1 MKRTILLI
9 TIVASIFVISCS
21 KGGVQNSSVV
31 AKVGPTNITQEDAGR
46 ELKALPD
53 QIQKMFQGQEGT
65 ERFVD
70 ELVKKEVLY
79 QEAKKKGLENNP
91 EFQKKVED
99 FKKLTLISTLLEKE
113 IEEKSKVTDK
123 EVQDYYEA
131 HKKDFAA
138 NNQVRA
144 SHILVKTEEDAK
156 KLLDQ
161 IKKGADFAKLAKANS
176 IDTGSAKN
184 GGDLGFF
191 SRGQMVPE
199 FERAAFGLKKGELSN
214 PVKTQYGYH
223 IIKVTGVK
231 EGSVVEFDKIK
242 QLLTQRLTSAKQK
255 DLFDSYVNDLKKSYK
270 VEINKEAIAKMA
282 GGGDK
287 GKADQTGNQ
296 GQGSG
301 AKPEG
306 KK

>member
-1 MKRTILLI
+1 MKRVILLI
-9 TIVASIFVISCS
+9 TIVALIFVISCS
-21 KGGVQNSSVV
+21 KVGVQNSSVV

-123 EVQDYYEA
+123 EVQDYYDA

-199 FERAAFGLKKGELSN
+199 FERAAFGLKKGEVSN

-231 EGSVVEFDKIK
+231 EGNIVEFDKIK
-242 QLLTQRLTSAKQK
+242 QVLTQRLTAAKQK

-270 VEINKEAIAKMA
+270 VEINREAIAKMA

-287 GKADQTGNQ
+287 GKAGQTENQ

-301 AKPEG
+301 TKPEG

>member
-1 MKRTILLI
+1 MKRAILLI

-53 QIQKMFQGQEGT
+53 QIQRMFQGQEGT

-91 EFQKKVED
+91 EFHKKVED
-99 FKKLTLISTLLEKE
+99 FRKLTLISTLLEKE

-123 EVQDYYEA
+123 EIQDYYEA
-131 HKKDFAA
+131 HKKDFTA

-144 SHILVKTEEDAK
+144 SHILVKTEEEAK

-161 IKKGADFAKLAKANS
+161 IKKGVDFAKLAKANS

-199 FERAAFGLKKGELSN
+199 FERAAFGLKKGEISN

-231 EGSVVEFDKIK
+231 EGNIVEFDKIK
-242 QLLTQRLTSAKQK
+242 QVLTQRLTAAKQK

-306 KK
+306 QR

>member
-1 MKRTILLI
+1 MKRAILLI

-79 QEAKKKGLENNP
+79 QEAKKKGLENNQ

-99 FKKLTLISTLLEKE
+99 FKKLTLISALLEKE

-199 FERAAFGLKKGELSN
+199 FERAAFGLKKGEVSN

-223 IIKVTGVK
+223 LIKVTGVK
-231 EGSVVEFDKIK
+231 EGNIVEFDKIK
-242 QLLTQRLTSAKQK
+242 QLLTQRLTAAKQK

-287 GKADQTGNQ
+287 GKAGQTGNQ

>member
-1 MKRTILLI
+1 MKRLILLI
-9 TIVASIFVISCS
+9 TIVTSIFAISCS
-21 KGGVQNSSVV
+21 KGGGQNASVV
-31 AKVGPTNITQEDAGR
+31 ARVGTTNITQEDASR

-53 QIQKMFQGQEGT
+53 QIQRMFQGPEGT

-91 EFQKKVED
+91 EYQKKVEY

-113 IEEKSKVTDK
+113 IEEKAKVTDK
-123 EVQDYYEA
+123 DVKDYYEA
-131 HKKDFAA
+131 HKKDFMA

-144 SHILVKTEEDAK
+144 SHILVKTEEEAGK
-156 KLLDQ
+156 ILNQ
-161 IKKGADFAKLAKANS
+161 IKKGADFAKLAQASS
-176 IDTGSAKN
+176 IDIGSAKN

-199 FERAAFGLKKGELSN
+199 FERVAFGLKKGEVSN

-231 EGSVVEFDKIK
+231 EGSVIEFDKIK
-242 QLLTQRLTSAKQK
+242 QVLIQRLTAGKQK

-270 VEINKEAIAKMA
+270 VEINKEAIAKMV

-301 AKPEG
+301 TKPEG
-306 KK
+306 QR

>member
-1 MKRTILLI
+1 MKRAILLI
-9 TIVASIFVISCS
+9 TIAASIFVISCS

-53 QIQKMFQGQEGT
+53 QIQRMFQGQEGA

-123 EVQDYYEA
+123 EIQDYYDA
-131 HKKDFAA
+131 HKKDFVA

-156 KLLDQ
+156 KLLNQ

-176 IDTGSAKN
+176 IDTGSAGN

-199 FERAAFGLKKGELSN
+199 FERAAFGLKKGEVSD

-223 IIKVTGVK
+223 LIKVTGVK
-231 EGSVVEFDKIK
+231 EGNVVEFDKIK
-242 QLLTQRLTSAKQK
+242 QVLTQRLTAAKQK

-287 GKADQTGNQ
+287 GKPDQTGNQ
-296 GQGSG
+296 GQGAG

>member
-1 MKRTILLI
+1 MKRAILLI

-79 QEAKKKGLENNP
+79 QEAKKKGLGNNQ

-123 EVQDYYEA
+123 EVQDYYDA

-199 FERAAFGLKKGELSN
+199 FERAAFGLKKGEVSN
-214 PVKTQYGYH
+214 PLKTQYGYH

-231 EGSVVEFDKIK
+231 EGNIVEFDKIK
-242 QLLTQRLTSAKQK
+242 QLLTQRLTAAKQK

-287 GKADQTGNQ
+287 GKAGQTENQ